1 MNTVVEVFADINCP
15 FTQVGLKR
23 VSRELAESAP
33 EIRIHV
39 RAWPLEW
46 VNGEVLD
53 VAGVQ
58 IKAKRLTEQLNVN
71 DFAGFDPTQWPTTTI
86 PALNLAAA
94 AYDRDMAAGLEV
106 SLDIRAALFERGQN
120 VGDPEV
126 LAALASKHDL
136 AAPPTEPVQSVL
148 DDYAEGKLLPV
159 KGSPH
164 FWAKGGEVFCPSLDL
179 GHDEEGQLTA
189 LFATN
194 GLSEFIDMIQSSQT

>member
-1 MNTVVEVFADINCP
+1 MSTVVEVFADINCP

-23 VSRELAESAP
+23 VARELGESAP
-33 EIRIHV
+33 ETLIHV

-53 VAGVQ
+53 VAGVA
-58 IKAKRLTEQLNVN
+58 IKAKRLTEQLQVN
-71 DFAGFDPTQWPTTTI
+71 DFAGFDPTQWPTSTI

-94 AYDRDMAAGLEV
+94 AYERDMATGLEV

-126 LAALASKHDL
+126 LAAMAAGHDL
-136 AAPPTEPVQSVL
+136 PAPATDPVQSVL
-148 DDYAEGKLLPV
+148 DDYAEGKLRPV
-159 KGSPH
+159 NGSPH
-164 FWAKGGEVFCPSLDL
+164 FWARGGEVFCPSLDL

-194 GLSEFIDMIQSSQT
+194 GLGEFIAMIESTQS